1 MLTEQQWE
9 QLDDIFRKRGLGIK
23 MLAKDAAYVVADA
36 YHNRISQEMYTS
48 HADAALA
55 LINGTYARLAVRVD
69 SGVQHGAKNKVQW
82 ARKTQAKVNVMNG
95 GSL

>member
-1 MLTEQQWE
+1 MLTETQWD
-9 QLDDIFRKRGLGIK
+9 QLDAIFADNGRSVR
-23 MLAKDAAYVVADA
+23 MLAKDAYIIVDA
-36 YHNRISQEMYTS
+36 NHARISRDEYAS
-48 HADAALA
+48 HEQAALA

-82 ARKTQAKVNVMNG
+82 ARKTQGKVNVMNG